1 MSQKTMSAFDL
12 DIRVRDRHLKSG
24 ALSEKDVEKFLTALP
39 DLADAAEPVSLA
51 QPALAQPEEADDEDE
66 DDGDGDEGETPASEP
81 G

>member
-66 DDGDGDEGETPASEP
+66 DDGDEGETPASEP